1 MTPSQPISFLVPEV
15 QPLLST
21 YMYTKVKQLLITSF
35 YLANIGVIFPIK
47 FDVLINLNLETSF
60 MIAEKRRSLL
70 QK

>member
-35 YLANIGVIFPIK
+35 YLANIGVIFAIK

-70 QK
+70 KK